1 MSMTCHK
8 LSNVSFVLYADDSP
22 LVCQHKDIN
31 DTQKQLNVDF
41 SNICNW
47 FVDNKL
53 SIQFGKNKTKSI
65 LFASK
70 LKRKNL

>member
-1 MSMTCHK
+1 MTCHK
-8 LSNVSFVLYADDSP
+8 LSNMSFVLYADDSP
-22 LVCQHKDIN
+22 LVCQHKYIN

-53 SIQFGKNKTKSI
+53 SIQFGKNKTKPI

>member
-8 LSNVSFVLYADDSP
+8 LSNMSFVLYADDSP
-22 LVCQHKDIN
+22 LVCQHKYIN

-53 SIQFGKNKTKSI
+53 SIQFGKNKTKPI